1 MQPQT
6 AGMATQTSK
15 PTRSAQRL
23 QTHAMSDACREVM
36 RKRKGSVRLLTYP
49 NSGEGWNAATDSWNG
64 DPDLQ
69 ADDVGAYSILTQQLL
84 LVGRL
89 CRSGT
94 AACAC

>member
-1 MQPQT
+1 MQPRT

-15 PTRSAQRL
+15 PTSSAQRL

-36 RKRKGSVRLLTYP
+36 QKREGSVRLLTYP

-69 ADDVGAYSILTQQLL
+69 AHNFGASSILI
-84 LVGRL
+84 
-89 CRSGT
+89 
-94 AACAC
+94 